1 MKRCLF
7 PIILV
12 GWFLI
17 LFIVVGPGAS
27 APACAASGLGLQ
39 QDFIRVAEQVKP
51 SVVSLKAI
59 SVVTYRL
66 PGPDDFFQG
75 TPYEGVFR
83 DFFPRTVR
91 QPQVGQGSGIIIDSR
106 GYILTNFHVVGGAQ
120 QILVRLSD
128 GRELRGRLAGA
139 NQRMDIALVKV
150 NATGLRPAVLGDS
163 NQIKV
168 GQWAIAIGNPFG
180 LDQTVTV
187 GVISAVGRRGLGRN
201 SGEYYIQTDAS
212 INPGNSG
219 GPLLDRASALPSP
232 STWPSRS
239 LLPGCAKFLVWST
252 KSGLTLGGK
261 RSGGFWFRVRGSGF
275 REKPNPET

>member
-1 MKRCLF
+1 MQRYLSS
-7 PIILV
+7 ITLV

-17 LFIVVGPGAS
+17 LFIVMGPGAPAPAYGAS
-27 APACAASGLGLQ
+27 APGLQ

-83 DFFPRTVR
+83 DFYPRTIR
-91 QPQVGQGSGIIIDSR
+91 QPQVGQGSGIIIDPR

-128 GRELRGRLAGA
+128 GRELRGQLAGA
-139 NQRMDIALVKV
+139 NPRLDIALVKV
-150 NATGLRPAVLGDS
+150 NASGLRPASLGDS
-163 NQIKV
+163 NQVKV
-168 GQWAIAIGNPFG
+168 GQWAIAIGSPFG
-180 LDQTVTV
+180 LDQTFTV
-187 GVISAVGRRGLGRN
+187 GVISAVGRHGVGQS
-201 SGEYYIQTDAS
+201 SGGYYIQTDAS

-219 GPLLDRASALPSP
+219 GPLLDINGNVVGINNMILSSGQGIGFAIPINL
-232 STWPSRS
+232 
-239 LLPGCAKFLVWST
+239 AKQVIAPWL
-252 KSGLTLGGK
+252 
-261 RSGGFWFRVRGSGF
+261 R
-275 REKPNPET
+275 